1 MGANDEKNNANPGKI
16 YAAIAGVIDDVSYV
30 AKDKTNKQQGFKYRS
45 VDDVYNVLNP
55 AFAKNKVFIV
65 PRVLERECSVI
76 KTKNGGEMTKVVC
89 KIKFTFFADDGSS
102 IEAVIIGEGIDTGD
116 KATNK
121 AMAVAY
127 KYACFQVFCI
137 PTEDLTDEPES
148 ESQELEEGNKQKDK
162 KPAEKKSP
170 KNSKAEAPKQQDA
183 QTQNAVNKTPEDEII
198 TEAMV
203 NTIRTMMN
211 RKGVREQQIFDLK
224 SVTAKDIA
232 SLTIR
237 EFNIV
242 MKKLEKTPDLV
253 RGDGKNE

>member
-1 MGANDEKNNANPGKI
+1 M
-16 YAAIAGVIDDVSYV
+16 
-30 AKDKTNKQQGFKYRS
+30 
-45 VDDVYNVLNP
+45 LNP

-102 IEAVIIGEGIDTGD
+102 IEAVIIGEGIDT
-116 KATNK
+116 TNK